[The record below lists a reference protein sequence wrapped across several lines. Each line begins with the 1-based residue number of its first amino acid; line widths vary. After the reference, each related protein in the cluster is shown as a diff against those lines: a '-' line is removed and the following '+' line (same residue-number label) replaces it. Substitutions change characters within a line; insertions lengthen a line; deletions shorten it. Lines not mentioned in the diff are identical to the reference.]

1 MWDRGRWPSAGTAPA
16 HARAPFSVS
25 LIHSPAVLWGRAGRV
40 PEREGG
46 KNSQDLSHHL
56 IVHSGPEPTG
66 DPYLFIGMQAQ
77 NVPACHPI
85 IIVM

>member
-1 MWDRGRWPSAGTAPA
+1 MRDLRQWPSAGTAPA
-16 HARAPFSVS
+16 HALSPLSVG

-40 PEREGG
+40 PEREAG

-66 DPYLFIGMQAQ
+66 DPYLYKEASHFLDAE
-77 NVPACHPI
+77 
-85 IIVM
+85 